1 MAEKIS
7 VLIVDDHAVVRSG
20 LATILGEQPDINVI
34 GEAKDGF
41 EAIDKAPKLK
51 PDVIL
56 MDVFMPR
63 LSGID
68 AMIAIKEKL
77 PEARIL
83 ILTVSESE
91 ETLLRALR
99 FGAQGYLLKS
109 ASIDE
114 VINAVRQ
121 VAEGQG
127 MLSPHVA
134 TTLIAEFRQKGE
146 EPKLSSREIQ
156 VLQLLGEGL
165 TNNEIAKRLYISEST
180 VRTYMGRLLDKL
192 HLRNRAAAMAYAM
205 RRGVASK

>member
-7 VLIVDDHAVVRSG
+7 VLIVDDHAVVRRG

-134 TTLIAEFRQKGE
+134 TTLIAEFRQKKE

>member
-114 VINAVRQ
+114 VINAVKQ
-121 VAEGQG
+121 VADGQG

-192 HLRNRAAAMAYAM
+192 HLRNRAAAYAM